1 MSAITKQIAAVEFH
15 VNARQANAA
24 LESMRQSAEDAREE
38 MAQLQE
44 QANKG
49 VKTVMVGGKDM
60 DITKRIRDLNAT
72 AKAFEQAAQSQIKGV
87 KAWDELWQ
95 HAKMGNIEQL
105 TGQQIKAGVN
115 GAKRQYDRLILG
127 DEEDRRKAAAIRDII
142 DQANIVLDK
151 LKGDTD
157 KVIQTLSDGGHV
169 ADEVLQREK
178 KNLEDML
185 SLTEKFSPEW
195 QDYNRQLQAITKG
208 IEEQAAQEKRLRG
221 ELVDANDARREAAK
235 LDEDVARA
243 AKEQHAAQQQVIDD
257 AQKQMQ
263 QYQEERR
270 QHQETAQKITD
281 EIAKQDRQIASQSQL
296 VESIK
301 RENYERTKKS
311 NVMVQEADQAD
322 KTAAKAQRAA
332 DRSAKEVEKFSDKL
346 QKAKDDVAKLQEQL
360 ENLGNTKA
368 KPTIDTEKID
378 KLKTSLE
385 GAKGELAALMKDE
398 QAANEKLK
406 QFGITAADT
415 ADDVKLQAAAERAL
429 KIEEESRANL
439 QKELVALRRR
449 IGSEE
454 VDLSK
459 ESWGYTKLTGT
470 KPEKAFYAKNK
481 DVLND
486 EYWRDQAGGGSIGR
500 RYKYL
505 QDISEDSE
513 AMAEFKENVGM
524 SVKDAMKVAAQRMRE
539 IVQEAMKRGFRID
552 NAMDEFDESYG
563 KGPVVKLA
571 GYVKEF
577 NDMVDAREKE
587 VIEMRREKL
596 RNIQDIVTDPGDE
609 PDTAQERI
617 RLAKESLKFM
627 ASPYDSNI
635 SSQVKQQR
643 EEVASLEEELKK
655 LSESGKQFS
664 DVGSK
669 VDALK
674 KKIEDLKAEY
684 KQLSSDWIKASL
696 DREPH
701 KMYASY
707 EDFAKEASKKKG
719 YDFEVDEKQYLEKM
733 RKRQSDMFEFMTGDE
748 VLHSPAYSRIKD
760 VAAGHTEEDDLFGP
774 KEAKDI
780 LDGQKAYTDAC
791 DKVTQAISKA
801 HASLRKAFDDNL
813 QPEQVQNIA
822 KQLHKLQ
829 ALYSQFIDLSFSTG
843 ESFMGGGKNIVK
855 DMFEDTGIDFD
866 KEVSKAEAQI
876 KRTLST
882 AEKQKYDYYDKNFEK
897 ERTDAKQKQ
906 DEIDKRQEQIKKD
919 LANAERDLANAEK
932 ESSAESAKSNS
943 EREAV
948 VVKLTKALDKQSKAE
963 EDLKQKE
970 KEAADAQEMY
980 NRASADA
987 TAKHEALDKA
997 KAEGNKK
1004 LQEESQKL
1012 SQLQGTREA
1021 SIASLNQEKEA
1032 IKQKN
1037 EAVDA
1042 QTKIINDAQQTQAK
1056 SRQLSIESIEKS
1068 IALLKQENRV
1078 IGDETNPQ
1086 WVENEKTIGRLNR
1099 RLEEMNANAAEL
1111 RRQAGV
1117 YNYIRENI
1125 SDTKKVSDDALRS
1138 MYNELQKTNSA
1149 GRVST
1154 QVMRENKQAMR
1165 EIRAEQERRVQ
1176 KVLGGDLGRQNEIQ
1190 IRNAIAGARE
1200 LIQAYGTT
1208 SRRAQALAAQIVN
1221 AEAHLKTV
1229 GVEGARA
1236 ARREADAAQLAADK
1250 YKLMQDR
1257 MKDIGRISQSAFTE
1271 TQKFWKEQLDSAT
1284 KGSRV
1289 YREATR
1295 NLKALAAEQQRMATE
1310 ELQRN
1315 AKQLSRKDLGRLSEQ
1330 ELQSAIAA
1338 GKQLAQSMKPTDQA
1352 YKDLVNNIIRAE
1364 KYVKEFGLEGQRSA
1378 RRTTEQMDAM
1388 NDRMSKLYKL
1398 SDGALAETKK
1408 FWQEQMNDAER
1419 GSKAYKEYEAN
1430 LNAVIARQQ
1439 KIAMAGNLKSAN
1451 KLMAGESSLK
1461 GMGEEE
1467 IRKAISAAREYQ
1479 KTLQADSDAYTGHSR
1494 AIFNAEEYLRKYGY
1508 EADKAKMKEEQL
1520 KAAMTDRMKNVMTLS
1535 GSALAETRKFW
1546 QAQMEGAARTSSEYK
1561 EAEVNLQRIAETER
1575 NHKAASGMRV
1585 MANLDKSGD
1594 VDIRQAIKAMEEL
1607 RDAQAH
1613 GSKEWNHYNNLVEQG
1628 KKHLEEWAQTD
1639 SLAKFEG
1646 QMQKLTSLSDSA
1658 LAETKKFWQE
1668 MVMGTEKGSAELQ
1681 EYEGHLAKV
1690 KQEESERRQLAN
1702 EMSVQKLGGNL
1713 SKLSE
1718 NEIRQAIE
1726 AGKQL
1731 IQTYATASPEA
1742 KSLAAQIV
1750 NAERHLKQY
1759 GVEAERAAAR
1769 EADAIQKA
1777 ANERAKADQLME
1789 TQLQNASNLTESALK
1804 AQERYWQRL
1813 IDDPKTAASS
1823 LSQYKD
1829 NLEKVHFAQQLLT
1842 QDKGQTALD
1851 FFRNGTG
1858 DASTEQIKEQAENL
1872 KRYRDT
1878 LPTQSDAD
1886 VIMEINRYLAQ
1897 TGQVA
1902 GSSAAQMMS
1911 LQDALSIGKQGLAGS
1926 FKGTTEQLRQ
1936 AKQVLEASLATTKKG
1951 SDQYKEI
1958 REALA
1963 GIAVEEKRVGKV
1975 SEEVQKILDEPKG
1988 RSFNELKVAVEQG
2001 RKELNSMT
2009 RTTKEGQKAYDELA
2023 EKVKAADLEMK
2034 NLGNES
2040 KGSASPFEK
2049 AVSRLKTYVT
2059 LYMGTAVALQKLS
2072 GLMDDTM
2079 TLSDKMGE
2087 VRKTT
2092 GFSAEEVGRLSDN
2105 LAKLDTRTPIQN
2117 LMDLSAAAGQLGL
2130 NTEEDVQGFTEAAN
2144 KMLVALPE
2152 MGQEGATE
2160 MMKIAIS
2167 TKEVDKIRKQM
2178 ENGTI
2183 EGSSATAVAMEK
2195 IASTIDRLRA
2205 TTAAAAPPIADFVKR
2220 VGAVGARS
2228 GITVDQV
2235 AALGATVDSLGMGTE
2250 MAATAISRMIPA
2262 IKNHAFDIARAIG
2275 VTPKT
2280 IRDLYD
2286 GGKAM
2291 DVILMILQHIHDQNL
2306 NPDGIEKLLGTGG
2319 MGEIMKEL
2327 DQQGARAGIVFA
2339 GLSQN
2344 VGELRKNLGTAKEAY
2359 ADNIAIQQ
2367 EYDKMNDTTAA
2378 KWERLK
2384 NQLQEFFVSDS
2395 SQKFFGGIISALR
2408 VLVNIITD
2416 DGPIG
2421 KALRFTAV
2429 YLAMLKAKWTEAIG
2443 FGIMYL
2449 GKLIF
2454 TTKAS
2459 TAASAADATAKIF
2472 ETTSTVALGNAN
2484 ATAAAKTNLFT
2495 AAWRKLN
2502 AAQKANVIAAV
2513 AMAVVWLTVEAIKY
2527 VRQLTSM
2534 TRAQKEMN
2542 KVQDQAAEKAAEES
2556 GRLENLRKIVNDNTR
2571 SVKERKAAILAIQK
2585 VVPNY
2590 IATVNGEGNAYKR
2603 NTELLTAYI
2612 NKLKEKALV
2621 EGAKEEMQSLGKE
2634 IAHTTVEITKQETAI
2649 KNRQKEATNTMRTG
2663 PQTSQGAVAPG
2674 SVQAQAAT
2682 SMEIQGMES
2691 KLRSLQNKKSEA
2703 NDALQALQDNFGKQI
2718 AESDLANSLG
2728 KKGNGDWNDGGTGGT
2743 GGGEGTT
2750 GGGGTD
2756 KNNPWGANPDAAS
2769 TDWKKYNG
2777 KELVARRKQMNE
2789 FVLALQGDTD
2799 VESVLSE
2806 DPALM
2811 AAMKKGKVKKD
2822 AESVI
2827 AWYDQQRLAIQDVL
2841 HSRALTN
2848 TGKWKDPK
2856 VAHQRAKSISAMV
2869 KNDMSYYMDELDAYY
2884 TEQKSQIEDAQN
2896 SGLITEEEGW
2906 RRILEND
2913 RVWHQRRGELGQ
2925 LYAGKTKE
2933 VTRQEADNIYSIIA
2947 DRTGDTTDFI
2957 KVNIGKTND
2966 LIHQA
2971 GLKNAAIERKILGD
2985 LDKGTEQDF
2994 LKMRTAVK
3002 KQLDAIEEI
3011 VSKERPFDGIVK
3023 NLRQNVEKMGII
3035 YTDLDKQKEKLIL
3048 SGKGNGSD
3056 EMKALNEEY
3065 AKERPNRLTFL
3076 LKESE
3081 NAYQKTGDSLLNDMR
3096 ANGFSSWAD
3105 AITQSDDADKLKEA
3119 LVAQLHTVYDSV
3131 QDAIKK
3137 EASEVKKQVDI
3148 AWNDTNG
3155 PLLGGKSMKGLYE
3168 AAANALGVEQQ
3179 SVSRANSL
3187 IGAGAASERV
3197 ADKLAIRQLQIQL
3210 NMQEHYY
3217 ALVRKIGQQ
3226 RVDDLKRQ
3234 EEQYR
3239 KQGDYAKAEEAA
3251 LDAKHAKMSLNLTL
3265 SEEETDLAKQR
3276 AEINARVEES
3286 QNRLYTSLKEWGTL
3300 LSSSMQSLF
3309 EASNTG
3315 AADYYNN
3322 LAKMHLTGEGSA
3334 GGTYVIIDNAGTKD
3348 AQAHYENL
3356 DGEDALKRQLEIEQQ
3371 NAVADAWKKVMDD
3384 INKKIS
3390 DQITDWMNAALQTQS
3405 IDANTVA
3412 LEANTAALYATRP
3425 KNEGTAAPTAGKWE
3439 MGKDEDGNTLS
3450 PLQPTKVQEDE
3461 SDLSKWARSRRKRA
3475 GLSEDGNY
3483 DAPVWQLT
3491 PLQQEDEEQHR
3502 MRAWTGYSQYG
3513 TGDGEEQTEAGGNNL
3528 GGFSD
3533 DQVAVI
3539 TSQNQQIA
3547 QSRID
3552 ASNAATEAVIA
3563 GNKAQL
3569 QSTKDT
3575 GGKMEKASKSTFSVM
3590 AQAMNM
3596 YGLAYQVMSNDNMS
3610 STQKFLTFAL
3620 QSAGQVA
3627 IAMLTTNMLQAEG
3640 QSQVELPGILGKA
3653 ASQLGPVAGP
3663 IAFAAMTALLGGL
3676 MALATSKVSKSK
3688 SQIAQVTGASV
3699 SAGRLS
3705 TGMLTYAEGNV
3716 NEFTDPSTLT
3726 PGQQYNV
3733 DAADGHT
3740 YRARY
3745 MGANPKTH
3753 LTNGP
3758 EFHLVGERGREA
3770 IIDAN
3775 TTRQLQMDDT
3785 GIWKS
3790 IQTLYNGGSIR
3801 SVRRGGMK
3809 AFATGNIDELAE
3821 GAVEQTAD
3829 NGTAPA
3835 SSDTDLLAALQASLD
3850 RNTEVMQK
3858 AVEHGIKGVF
3868 NVYGKDGL
3876 IDSYDRGKKN
3886 ANRYGERY

>member
-60 DITKRIRDLNAT
+60 DIAKRIRDLNAT

-87 KAWDELWQ
+87 KAWDELWK

-142 DQANIVLDK
+142 DQANIVLAK

-178 KNLEDML
+178 KGLEDML

-235 LDEDVARA
+235 LDRDVAQA
-243 AKEQHAAQQQVIDD
+243 AKERHAKEQQTIDD
-257 AQKQMQ
+257 AQKKMQ
-263 QYQEERR
+263 QYQEQRR
-270 QHQETAQKITD
+270 KHQEEAQKITD
-281 EIAKQDRQIASQSQL
+281 EIEKQDRQIASQSQL

-301 RENYERTKKS
+301 RENYERNKKNS
-311 NVMVQEADQAD
+311 TLSKEAREAERTAETAKRAAEKASKAVADTTLKISEADKKVADMQA
-322 KTAAKAQRAA
+322 
-332 DRSAKEVEKFSDKL
+332 
-346 QKAKDDVAKLQEQL
+346 QL
-360 ENLGNTKA
+360 KNLGNTKA
-368 KPTIDTEKID
+368 KPIVDTEKID

-385 GAKGELAALMKDE
+385 SAKGELAALMKDE

-429 KIEEESRANL
+429 KMEEESRMNL

-454 VDLSK
+454 VALSK
-459 ESWGYTKLTGT
+459 ETWGYTKLTGT

-513 AMAEFKENVGM
+513 AKAEFEENVGM

-609 PDTAQERI
+609 PDTAQERM

-643 EEVASLEEELKK
+643 EEVASLEEELKE
-655 LSESGKQFS
+655 LSETGTQSVDIDKERQRITKKLNKEKEKQAKLES
-664 DVGSK
+664 DLQQQMQTSK
-669 VDALK
+669 E
-674 KKIEDLKAEY
+674 KIEA
-684 KQLSSDWIKASL
+684 AA
-696 DREPH
+696 H
-701 KMYASY
+701 A
-707 EDFAKEASKKKG
+707 
-719 YDFEVDEKQYLEKM
+719 
-733 RKRQSDMFEFMTGDE
+733 DE
-748 VLHSPAYSRIKD
+748 VTATKR
-760 VAAGHTEEDDLFGP
+760 
-774 KEAKDI
+774 
-780 LDGQKAYTDAC
+780 DA
-791 DKVTQAISKA
+791 
-801 HASLRKAFDDNL
+801 
-813 QPEQVQNIA
+813 
-822 KQLHKLQ
+822 
-829 ALYSQFIDLSFSTG
+829 
-843 ESFMGGGKNIVK
+843 
-855 DMFEDTGIDFD
+855 
-866 KEVSKAEAQI
+866 
-876 KRTLST
+876 
-882 AEKQKYDYYDKNFEK
+882 
-897 ERTDAKQKQ
+897 
-906 DEIDKRQEQIKKD
+906 
-919 LANAERDLANAEK
+919 
-932 ESSAESAKSNS
+932 
-943 EREAV
+943 
-948 VVKLTKALDKQSKAE
+948 LTKAQ
-963 EDLKQKE
+963 
-970 KEAADAQEMY
+970 
-980 NRASADA
+980 
-987 TAKHEALDKA
+987 
-997 KAEGNKK
+997 AEGNKK

-1012 SQLQGTREA
+1012 SQLQGKREA
-1021 SIASLNQEKEA
+1021 NVASLNKEKEA

-1037 EAVDA
+1037 DAVDA
-1042 QTKIINDAQQTQAK
+1042 QAKIINDAQQTQAK

-1086 WVENEKTIGRLNR
+1086 WVENEKTIGRLSQ
-1099 RLEEMNANAAEL
+1099 RLREMKQHAAEL
-1111 RRQAGV
+1111 RGEAM
-1117 YNYIRENI
+1117 
-1125 SDTKKVSDDALRS
+1125 SVS
-1138 MYNELQKTNSA
+1138 
-1149 GRVST
+1149 
-1154 QVMRENKQAMR
+1154 QAMDMSNAASGSI
-1165 EIRAEQERRVQ
+1165 EQMEKAISVLQQAQRATTNDVDASRYT
-1176 KVLGGDLGRQNEIQ
+1176 
-1190 IRNAIAGARE
+1190 NAIDN
-1200 LIQAYGTT
+1200 L
-1208 SRRAQALAAQIVN
+1208 
-1221 AEAHLKTV
+1221 
-1229 GVEGARA
+1229 
-1236 ARREADAAQLAADK
+1236 
-1250 YKLMQDR
+1250 
-1257 MKDIGRISQSAFTE
+1257 
-1271 TQKFWKEQLDSAT
+1271 TQKLKEA
-1284 KGSRV
+1284 KG
-1289 YREATR
+1289 EAVSLEEAMEMADV
-1295 NLKALAAEQQRMATE
+1295 NSKQPYSIEEMQKGLKALQKQQNTAIDPSKYTE
-1310 ELQRN
+1310 
-1315 AKQLSRKDLGRLSEQ
+1315 
-1330 ELQSAIAA
+1330 AISV
-1338 GKQLAQSMKPTDQA
+1338 LT
-1352 YKDLVNNIIRAE
+1352 
-1364 KYVKEFGLEGQRSA
+1364 
-1378 RRTTEQMDAM
+1378 
-1388 NDRMSKLYKL
+1388 
-1398 SDGALAETKK
+1398 
-1408 FWQEQMNDAER
+1408 
-1419 GSKAYKEYEAN
+1419 
-1430 LNAVIARQQ
+1430 Q
-1439 KIAMAGNLKSAN
+1439 KI
-1451 KLMAGESSLK
+1451 
-1461 GMGEEE
+1461 
-1467 IRKAISAAREYQ
+1467 R
-1479 KTLQADSDAYTGHSR
+1479 
-1494 AIFNAEEYLRKYGY
+1494 
-1508 EADKAKMKEEQL
+1508 
-1520 KAAMTDRMKNVMTLS
+1520 
-1535 GSALAETRKFW
+1535 
-1546 QAQMEGAARTSSEYK
+1546 
-1561 EAEVNLQRIAETER
+1561 
-1575 NHKAASGMRV
+1575 
-1585 MANLDKSGD
+1585 
-1594 VDIRQAIKAMEEL
+1594 
-1607 RDAQAH
+1607 
-1613 GSKEWNHYNNLVEQG
+1613 
-1628 KKHLEEWAQTD
+1628 
-1639 SLAKFEG
+1639 
-1646 QMQKLTSLSDSA
+1646 
-1658 LAETKKFWQE
+1658 
-1668 MVMGTEKGSAELQ
+1668 
-1681 EYEGHLAKV
+1681 
-1690 KQEESERRQLAN
+1690 
-1702 EMSVQKLGGNL
+1702 
-1713 SKLSE
+1713 
-1718 NEIRQAIE
+1718 
-1726 AGKQL
+1726 
-1731 IQTYATASPEA
+1731 EA
-1742 KSLAAQIV
+1742 KGEAVSL
-1750 NAERHLKQY
+1750 E
-1759 GVEAERAAAR
+1759 
-1769 EADAIQKA
+1769 
-1777 ANERAKADQLME
+1777 
-1789 TQLQNASNLTESALK
+1789 
-1804 AQERYWQRL
+1804 
-1813 IDDPKTAASS
+1813 
-1823 LSQYKD
+1823 
-1829 NLEKVHFAQQLLT
+1829 
-1842 QDKGQTALD
+1842 
-1851 FFRNGTG
+1851 
-1858 DASTEQIKEQAENL
+1858 
-1872 KRYRDT
+1872 
-1878 LPTQSDAD
+1878 
-1886 VIMEINRYLAQ
+1886 
-1897 TGQVA
+1897 
-1902 GSSAAQMMS
+1902 
-1911 LQDALSIGKQGLAGS
+1911 DALNFGKQGLTGS
-1926 FKGTTEQLRQ
+1926 FAGTTEQLRQ
-1936 AKQVLEASLATTKKG
+1936 AKQILESTLATTAKG
-1951 SDQYKEI
+1951 SDRYKEI

-1963 GIAVEEKRVGKV
+1963 GIAVEEKRVGEV
-1975 SEEVQKILDEPKG
+1975 SAEVQKILDEPKG

-2001 RKELNSMT
+2001 RKALNSMS
-2009 RTTKEGQKAYDELA
+2009 RTTKEGQAAYDELA

-2034 NLGNES
+2034 NLGNDS
-2040 KGSASPFEK
+2040 KGTQSSFEK

-2059 LYMGTAVALQKLS
+2059 IYMGTAVALQKMS
-2072 GLMDDTM
+2072 GAADDM
-2079 TLSDKMGE
+2079 LTLSDKMGE

-2092 GFSAEEVGRLSDN
+2092 GFSADEVGRLSDN

-2117 LMDLSAAAGQLGL
+2117 LMELSAAAGQLGL
-2130 NTEEDVQGFTEAAN
+2130 NTEDDVRGFTEAAN

-2152 MGQEGATE
+2152 MGQDGATQ
-2160 MMKIAIS
+2160 MMKIALA
-2167 TKEVDKIRKQM
+2167 TGEVDKIRKQM
-2178 ENGTI
+2178 ENGTV

-2205 TTAAAAPPIADFVKR
+2205 TTAAAAPPVADFVKR
-2220 VGAVGARS
+2220 VGAVGAQS

-2262 IKNHAFDIARAIG
+2262 IKNNAFDVAHAIG
-2275 VTPKT
+2275 VTPET
-2280 IRDLYD
+2280 IRNMYES
-2286 GGKAM
+2286 GHAM
-2291 DVILMILQHIHDQNL
+2291 DVILMILQHIKEENL
-2306 NPDGIEKLLGTGG
+2306 NPDGIEKLLGSGG

-2327 DQQGARAGIVFA
+2327 NQQGARAGIVFA

-2344 VGELRKNLGTAKEAY
+2344 VDELRKNLGTAKEAY
-2359 ADNIAIQQ
+2359 ADNVAIQQ
-2367 EYDKMNDTTAA
+2367 EYDKMNETAAA

-2384 NQLQEFFVSDS
+2384 NEIEEVFVNNTNQNFMSTTLDFLRALVDFLTGRVNPVLKVVSYSVKAFAIAWAAAKSNIGTIIGGLIKMLFHLDGSIRLCTASFKKFYAANKANVWFAIATAVFYVVSALHSAYEESQEFERELARLDAEELEAERGLDKLVEGFNASGRTADAAASKQAQLKAQTSDLRKEVNELS
-2395 SQKFFGGIISALR
+2395 KSNDKSAAYTSKLHAKQEQLRQKETQLKRATDACNRANDERSKLISEINSKYSKYLGYMLSEKTTAEQVAIAHLQIVDALRQELEQKRLNKKLEKIDEETQGGIDKATRDSQKSLGALPADMQRRVNAKMTEIEGRIQRKDDGKGHITYTLPVIPGVTKKAVTANSIQGLAGGYKQALR
-2408 VLVNIITD
+2408 SVLTKEIHDYEWVTLPNGRRVRRTDRNGKQVRITF
-2416 DGPIG
+2416 G
-2421 KALRFTAV
+2421 KSWKFV
-2429 YLAMLKAKWTEAIG
+2429 KA
-2443 FGIMYL
+2443 
-2449 GKLIF
+2449 GKDVVPLYTQDTF
-2454 TTKAS
+2454 SDFLDNSFSNYFHRARLVEERES
-2459 TAASAADATAKIF
+2459 RQADAREESQAYTRGLAA
-2472 ETTSTVALGNAN
+2472 TSIEHANSANAYAYRRAN
-2484 ATAAAKTNLFT
+2484 ATLKRRSKKGLTDEQIRDL
-2495 AAWRKLN
+2495 
-2502 AAQKANVIAAV
+2502 AQQASVISAN
-2513 AMAVVWLTVEAIKY
+2513 
-2527 VRQLTSM
+2527 M
-2534 TRAQKEMN
+2534 TRFKGELNNGAVYAGHGKQGSISEVVN
-2542 KVQDQAAEKAAEES
+2542 KLYAKLPVGERAKILSAAERTQA
-2556 GRLENLRKIVNDNTR
+2556 
-2571 SVKERKAAILAIQK
+2571 SV
-2585 VVPNY
+2585 
-2590 IATVNGEGNAYKR
+2590 G
-2603 NTELLTAYI
+2603 
-2612 NKLKEKALV
+2612 
-2621 EGAKEEMQSLGKE
+2621 
-2634 IAHTTVEITKQETAI
+2634 
-2649 KNRQKEATNTMRTG
+2649 
-2663 PQTSQGAVAPG
+2663 
-2674 SVQAQAAT
+2674 
-2682 SMEIQGMES
+2682 
-2691 KLRSLQNKKSEA
+2691 
-2703 NDALQALQDNFGKQI
+2703 
-2718 AESDLANSLG
+2718 
-2728 KKGNGDWNDGGTGGT
+2728 DGGDGTTFNPSTGGSSGAYT
-2743 GGGEGTT
+2743 PEPST
-2750 GGGGTD
+2750 
-2756 KNNPWGANPDAAS
+2756 PWGDHPDAAS
-2769 TDWKKYNG
+2769 TNWSKMNG
-2777 KELVARRKQMNE
+2777 KDLVARRKQMNE

-2811 AAMKKGKVKKD
+2811 AAIKKGTVKKD
-2822 AESVI
+2822 AGSVI
-2827 AWYDQQRLAIQDVL
+2827 AWYDKQRLAIQDVL

-2848 TGKWKDPK
+2848 TGNWKDPK
-2856 VAHQRAKSISAMV
+2856 VAHQRAKSIGAMV

-2896 SGLITEEEGW
+2896 SGAITDEEAW
-2906 RRILEND
+2906 RRMLENE
-2913 RVWHQRRGELGQ
+2913 RIYRQRRAELQQ

-2933 VTRQEADNIYSIIA
+2933 VTQQEADNIYSIIA
-2947 DRTGDTTDFI
+2947 ERTGDSAEFI
-2957 KVNIGKTND
+2957 KMNIGKTND

-2971 GLKNAAIERKILGD
+2971 GLKNAAVERRILGN

-3011 VSKERPFDGIVK
+3011 VSKERPFDGITK

-3035 YTDLDKQKEKLIL
+3035 YTDLDKKKSDLLL
-3048 SGKGNGSD
+3048 SGKGYGSD

-3081 NAYQKTGDSLLNDMR
+3081 NAYQKTGDSLLSDMR

-3105 AITQSDDADKLKEA
+3105 AITKSDNADDLKEA
-3119 LVAQLHTVYDSV
+3119 LVAQLHTVFDSV

-3137 EASEVKKQVDI
+3137 EATEVKKQVDI
-3148 AWNDTNG
+3148 AWNDTSNT
-3155 PLLGGKSMKGLYE
+3155 PLIGGKSMKNLYE
-3168 AAANALGVEQQ
+3168 ATANALGLEQQ
-3179 SVSRANSL
+3179 GVSRANSL
-3187 IGAGAASERV
+3187 IGAGVASEHV
-3197 ADKLAIRQLQIQL
+3197 ADKLAIKQLQIQL

-3226 RVDDLKRQ
+3226 RVDDIKRQ
-3234 EEQYR
+3234 EEAAR
-3239 KQGDYAKAEEAA
+3239 KAGDYAKAEELA

-3322 LAKMHLTGEGSA
+3322 LAKMRLTGEGSA

-3348 AQAHYENL
+3348 AKAHYENL

-3405 IDANTVA
+3405 IDANTAA

-3425 KNEGTAAPTAGKWE
+3425 NADSTAESAADAGKWE
-3439 MGKDEDGNTLS
+3439 MGKDENGNTLS

-3502 MRAWTGYSQYG
+3502 MRAWTGYSQYAI
-3513 TGDGEEQTEAGGNNL
+3513 GDGEEQTGAGGNDL

-3533 DQVAVI
+3533 DQMAAI
-3539 TSQNQQIA
+3539 ADQNMQIA

-3627 IAMLTTNMLQAEG
+3627 IAMLTTNMLQTEG

-3653 ASQLGPVAGP
+3653 ASQLGPIAGP

-3809 AFATGNIDELAE
+3809 AFATGNIDELGE
-3821 GAVEQTAD
+3821 GATAAEVSSD
-3829 NGTAPA
+3829 GTTPVP
-3835 SSDTDLLAALQASLD
+3835 SDTDLLAALQASLD

>member
-38 MAQLQE
+38 MAKLQE
-44 QANKG
+44 QSDKG

-95 HAKMGNIEQL
+95 HAKMGNIEAL

-235 LDEDVARA
+235 LDKDVAQA
-243 AKEQHAAQQQVIDD
+243 AKERHAKEQQTIDD

-270 QHQETAQKITD
+270 KHQETAQKITD
-281 EIAKQDRQIASQSQL
+281 EIEKQDRQIASQSQL

-301 RENYERTKKS
+301 RENHERTKKS
-311 NVMVQEADQAD
+311 NVLVQEADQAD
-322 KTAAKAQRAA
+322 KTAAKAKRAA
-332 DRSAKEVEKFSDKL
+332 DSSAKNVERFSDKL

-360 ENLGNTKA
+360 
-368 KPTIDTEKID
+368 D
-378 KLKTSLE
+378 K
-385 GAKGELAALMKDE
+385 
-398 QAANEKLK
+398 
-406 QFGITAADT
+406 
-415 ADDVKLQAAAERAL
+415 
-429 KIEEESRANL
+429 
-439 QKELVALRRR
+439 
-449 IGSEE
+449 
-454 VDLSK
+454 
-459 ESWGYTKLTGT
+459 
-470 KPEKAFYAKNK
+470 
-481 DVLND
+481 
-486 EYWRDQAGGGSIGR
+486 
-500 RYKYL
+500 
-505 QDISEDSE
+505 
-513 AMAEFKENVGM
+513 
-524 SVKDAMKVAAQRMRE
+524 
-539 IVQEAMKRGFRID
+539 
-552 NAMDEFDESYG
+552 
-563 KGPVVKLA
+563 
-571 GYVKEF
+571 
-577 NDMVDAREKE
+577 
-587 VIEMRREKL
+587 
-596 RNIQDIVTDPGDE
+596 
-609 PDTAQERI
+609 
-617 RLAKESLKFM
+617 
-627 ASPYDSNI
+627 
-635 SSQVKQQR
+635 
-643 EEVASLEEELKK
+643 
-655 LSESGKQFS
+655 
-664 DVGSK
+664 
-669 VDALK
+669 
-674 KKIEDLKAEY
+674 
-684 KQLSSDWIKASL
+684 SSDN
-696 DREPH
+696 D
-701 KMYASY
+701 
-707 EDFAKEASKKKG
+707 
-719 YDFEVDEKQYLEKM
+719 KQ
-733 RKRQSDMFEFMTGDE
+733 
-748 VLHSPAYSRIKD
+748 
-760 VAAGHTEEDDLFGP
+760 
-774 KEAKDI
+774 
-780 LDGQKAYTDAC
+780 
-791 DKVTQAISKA
+791 
-801 HASLRKAFDDNL
+801 
-813 QPEQVQNIA
+813 
-822 KQLHKLQ
+822 
-829 ALYSQFIDLSFSTG
+829 
-843 ESFMGGGKNIVK
+843 
-855 DMFEDTGIDFD
+855 
-866 KEVSKAEAQI
+866 
-876 KRTLST
+876 
-882 AEKQKYDYYDKNFEK
+882 
-897 ERTDAKQKQ
+897 
-906 DEIDKRQEQIKKD
+906 
-919 LANAERDLANAEK
+919 
-932 ESSAESAKSNS
+932 
-943 EREAV
+943 AV
-948 VVKLTKALDKQSKAE
+948 VIKLTKALDKQSKAE

-970 KEAADAQEMY
+970 KEAADAQELY
-980 NRASADA
+980 NRANADA
-987 TAKHEALDKA
+987 VAKHEALDKA

-1021 SIASLNQEKEA
+1021 SVASLNQEKEA

-1042 QTKIINDAQQTQAK
+1042 QAKIINDAQQTQAK

-1138 MYNELQKTNSA
+1138 MYNELQKTNGA

-1208 SRRAQALAAQIVN
+1208 SRRAQTLAAQIVN

-1250 YKLMQDR
+1250 YKLMQDH
-1257 MKDIGRISQSAFTE
+1257 MKNLGRISQSAFIE
-1271 TQKFWKEQLDSAT
+1271 TQKFWKEQLDGHT
-1284 KGSRV
+1284 KGSSV
-1289 YREATR
+1289 YKEATR

-1310 ELQRN
+1310 QLQRN
-1315 AKQLSRKDLGRLSEQ
+1315 AKQLNRKDFSRLSEQ

-1378 RRTTEQMDAM
+1378 RRTAEQMDAM
-1388 NDRMSKLYKL
+1388 NDRMSKLNKL
-1398 SDGALAETKK
+1398 SDGALE
-1408 FWQEQMNDAER
+1408 
-1419 GSKAYKEYEAN
+1419 
-1430 LNAVIARQQ
+1430 
-1439 KIAMAGNLKSAN
+1439 
-1451 KLMAGESSLK
+1451 
-1461 GMGEEE
+1461 
-1467 IRKAISAAREYQ
+1467 
-1479 KTLQADSDAYTGHSR
+1479 
-1494 AIFNAEEYLRKYGY
+1494 
-1508 EADKAKMKEEQL
+1508 
-1520 KAAMTDRMKNVMTLS
+1520 
-1535 GSALAETRKFW
+1535 ETRKFW
-1546 QAQMEGAARTSSEYK
+1546 Q
-1561 EAEVNLQRIAETER
+1561 
-1575 NHKAASGMRV
+1575 
-1585 MANLDKSGD
+1585 
-1594 VDIRQAIKAMEEL
+1594 
-1607 RDAQAH
+1607 
-1613 GSKEWNHYNNLVEQG
+1613 
-1628 KKHLEEWAQTD
+1628 
-1639 SLAKFEG
+1639 
-1646 QMQKLTSLSDSA
+1646 
-1658 LAETKKFWQE
+1658 E
-1668 MVMGTEKGSAELQ
+1668 MVTGTAKGSAELK
-1681 EYEGHLAKV
+1681 EYEDHLAKV

-1702 EMSVQKLGGNL
+1702 EVSVQKLGGDL

-1718 NEIRQAIE
+1718 SEIRQAIE

-1742 KSLAAQIV
+1742 KNLAEQIV

-1769 EADAIQKA
+1769 EAEAIQKA
-1777 ANERAKADQLME
+1777 ADERAKADQMME
-1789 TQLQNASNLTESALK
+1789 TQLQNASNLTDSALK
-1804 AQERYWQRL
+1804 AQEHYWQRL

-1829 NLEKVHFAQQLLT
+1829 NLEKVHLAQQSLT
-1842 QDKGQTALD
+1842 QDKGQAALD

-1858 DASTEQIKEQAENL
+1858 DASAEQIKEQAENL

-1878 LPTQSDAD
+1878 LPTQSNAD
-1886 VIMEINRYLAQ
+1886 VILEINRYLAQ
-1897 TGQVA
+1897 TGQTA

-1911 LQDALSIGKQGLAGS
+1911 LQDALDFGKQGLTGS
-1926 FKGTTEQLRQ
+1926 FKGTNEQLRQ
-1936 AKQVLEASLATTKKG
+1936 AKQVLESTLATTAKG
-1951 SDQYKEI
+1951 SDRYKEI

-1963 GIAVEEKRVGKV
+1963 GIAVEEKRVGGV
-1975 SEEVQKILDEPKG
+1975 SKEIQKILDEPKG

-2023 EKVKAADLEMK
+2023 AKVKAADLELK
-2034 NLGNES
+2034 ELGNDS
-2040 KGSASPFEK
+2040 KGTQSSFEK
-2049 AVSRLKTYVT
+2049 AWSRLKTYVT
-2059 LYMGTAVALQKLS
+2059 LYMGTAVALQKMS
-2072 GLMDDTM
+2072 GAADDM
-2079 TLSDKMGE
+2079 LELSDKMGE

-2092 GFSAEEVGRLSDN
+2092 GFSADEVGRLSDN
-2105 LAKLDTRTPIQN
+2105 LERLDTRTPIQN

-2130 NTEEDVQGFTEAAN
+2130 NTEEDVRGFTEAAN

-2152 MGQEGATE
+2152 MGEDGAAE
-2160 MMKIAIS
+2160 MMKIAIA
-2167 TKEVDKIRKQM
+2167 TKEVDRIRKEM
-2178 ENGTI
+2178 ENGTV

-2205 TTAAAAPPIADFVKR
+2205 TTAAAAPPVADFVKR
-2220 VGAVGARS
+2220 VGAVGAQS

-2235 AALGATVDSLGMGTE
+2235 AALGATVDSVGMGTE

-2262 IKNHAFDIARAIG
+2262 IKNNAFDIAHAIG
-2275 VTPKT
+2275 VTPET
-2280 IRDLYD
+2280 IRNMYE
-2286 GGKAM
+2286 GGHAM
-2291 DVILMILQHIHDQNL
+2291 DVILMILKHIKEENL
-2306 NPDGIEKLLGTGG
+2306 NPDGIEKLLGSGG
-2319 MGEIMKEL
+2319 MAEIMKEL
-2327 DQQGARAGIVFA
+2327 NQQGARAGIVFA

-2344 VGELRKNLGTAKEAY
+2344 VDELERNLQTAHSAYEEGTAIM
-2359 ADNIAIQQ
+2359 D
-2367 EYDKMNDTTAA
+2367 EYNKMNDTTAG
-2378 KWERLK
+2378 KLERLK
-2384 NQLQEFFVSDS
+2384 NQIQEVFVNNSNQQFFGYLIDVLRAVVNWLTGSNGVSAGLRAIILLVALMKANVASFVS
-2395 SQKFFGGIISALR
+2395 GGLLAAWKGLKNIAIMLNVVKGTLTKMQMA
-2408 VLVNIITD
+2408 NIITAII
-2416 DGPIG
+2416 GAVAYLVYEISQLKSATELANEALG
-2421 KALRFTAV
+2421 KANEQVGRAIDRFEGYWHQV
-2429 YLAMLKAKWTEAIG
+2429 TEADTALHKATVTHNRLSAEVDKLRNSTDKSSNATALLSKKEKELHDSENAVSKATGNHRIAISNINAIYG
-2443 FGIMYL
+2443 KYL
-2449 GKLIF
+2449 GFIL
-2454 TTKAS
+2454 TERNYS
-2459 TAASAADATAKIF
+2459 LLAASAHDQ
-2472 ETTSTVALGNAN
+2472 V
-2484 ATAAAKTNLFT
+2484 TAA
-2495 AAWRKLN
+2495 
-2502 AAQKANVIAAV
+2502 
-2513 AMAVVWLTVEAIKY
+2513 IK
-2527 VRQLTSM
+2527 REMLM
-2534 TRAQKEMN
+2534 KE
-2542 KVQDQAAEKAAEES
+2542 KQAAISNIDSQYSSQLAEDYGKLSDKMSKAGLSRSQVAESRAWLQNWLHTNIQRDKKTGRTVVSRAAYNYLRGLGLDVRNASANEMAALAMNAHLWNKYRLSAWDRGSITGVAFDPRHEQSQKGWVTALTGLSTNVRAGFAGTYVNREQERGAVEDVFNADIDYASGQENNAFAKSLNGLMES
-2556 GRLENLRKIVNDNTR
+2556 ARRD
-2571 SVKERKAAILAIQK
+2571 
-2585 VVPNY
+2585 
-2590 IATVNGEGNAYKR
+2590 R
-2603 NTELLTAYI
+2603 NTIY
-2612 NKLKEKALV
+2612 N
-2621 EGAKEEMQSLGKE
+2621 
-2634 IAHTTVEITKQETAI
+2634 
-2649 KNRQKEATNTMRTG
+2649 
-2663 PQTSQGAVAPG
+2663 
-2674 SVQAQAAT
+2674 
-2682 SMEIQGMES
+2682 S
-2691 KLRSLQNKKSEA
+2691 KNKKEVSEA
-2703 NDALQALQDNFGKQI
+2703 Y
-2718 AESDLANSLG
+2718 EDLANSLNG
-2728 KKGNGDWNDGGTGGT
+2728 LDRYMSRLNPRRDAKVIANLKGFANSLRKDKRFDATRLQKAQENLTKSQTLADMAT
-2743 GGGEGTT
+2743 GGGTT
-2750 GGGGTD
+2750 NYTPTTPKIDPGPTQ
-2756 KNNPWGANPDAAS
+2756 NNPWGDHPDAATTNWS
-2769 TDWKKYNG
+2769 KMNG
-2777 KELVARRKQMNE
+2777 KDLVARRKQMNE

-2822 AESVI
+2822 ANSVI

-2848 TGKWKDPK
+2848 TGNWKDPK

-2906 RRILEND
+2906 RRLLEND
-2913 RVWHQRRGELGQ
+2913 RIWRQRRAELQQ

-2933 VTRQEADNIYSIIA
+2933 VTQQEADNIYSIIA
-2947 DRTGDTTDFI
+2947 DRTGDTADFI

-2971 GLKNAAIERKILGD
+2971 GLKNAAVERRIIGN

-3081 NAYQKTGDSLLNDMR
+3081 NAYQKTGDTLLSDMR

-3119 LVAQLHTVYDSV
+3119 LVAQLHTVFDSV

-3148 AWNDTNG
+3148 AWNDTNV
-3155 PLLGGKSMKGLYE
+3155 PLIGGKSMKNLYE
-3168 AAANALGVEQQ
+3168 AAANAIGVEQQ

-3286 QNRLYTSLKEWGTL
+3286 QNRLYTSLKEWGSL

-3322 LAKMHLTGEGSA
+3322 LAKMRLTGEGSA

-3348 AQAHYENL
+3348 ANAHYENL

-3390 DQITDWMNAALQTQS
+3390 DQITDWMNAALQTHS
-3405 IDANTVA
+3405 IDANTAA

-3425 KNEGTAAPTAGKWE
+3425 KNEGTAAPTTGKWE
-3439 MGKDEDGNTLS
+3439 IGKDENGNTLY
-3450 PLQPTKVQEDE
+3450 PLQPTEEAE
-3461 SDLSKWARSRRKRA
+3461 SGDLSKWPRARRKRA
-3475 GLSEDGNY
+3475 GLSADGKY
-3483 DAPVWQLT
+3483 DAPVWQLS
-3491 PLQQEDEEQHR
+3491 PLQQEDEKQHST
-3502 MRAWTGYSQYG
+3502 WTGLSEYG
-3513 TGDGEEQTEAGGNNL
+3513 GGDKAQQGASPLPNIT
-3528 GGFSD
+3528 D
-3533 DQVAVI
+3533 DQIANVGEQ
-3539 TSQNQQIA
+3539 SQLLA
-3547 QSRID
+3547 QAQID
-3552 ASNAATEAVIA
+3552 ADDRMTQAKIDNQNKVNSMALSGNSKQLKNTKSMFAAMVSSC
-3563 GNKAQL
+3563 NL
-3569 QSTKDT
+3569 
-3575 GGKMEKASKSTFSVM
+3575 
-3590 AQAMNM
+3590 
-3596 YGLAYQVMSNDNMS
+3596 YGAAYQAMSNDNLE
-3610 STQKFLTFAL
+3610 TAQKFQMITL
-3620 QSAGQVA
+3620 QGVGSMAMAGLEVLKSQM
-3627 IAMLTTNMLQAEG
+3627 IADAASN
-3640 QSQVELPGILGKA
+3640 SPGVLGKLW
-3653 ASQLGPVAGP
+3653 SQLGYWAAPVYAVFTG
-3663 IAFAAMTALLGGL
+3663 LLGGL
-3676 MALATSKVSKSK
+3676 MGLATSKIGKSK
-3688 SQIAQVTGASV
+3688 AQIAQVTGASV

-3705 TGMLTYAEGNV
+3705 TGMLTYATGNV

-3790 IQTLYNGGSIR
+3790 IQTLYNGGSLR

-3809 AFATGNIDELAE
+3809 AFATGNIDELGE
-3821 GAVEQTAD
+3821 GAATAEVPSD
-3829 NGTAPA
+3829 GTAPA
-3835 SSDTDLLAALQASLD
+3835 TSNTDLLAALQASLD

>member
-87 KAWDELWQ
+87 KAWDELWK
-95 HAKMGNIEQL
+95 HAKMGNIEDL

-142 DQANIVLDK
+142 DQATIVLAK

-235 LDEDVARA
+235 LDKDVAQA
-243 AKEQHAAQQQVIDD
+243 AKEQHAAQQQKIDD

-263 QYQEERR
+263 QYQEQRR

-301 RENYERTKKS
+301 RENHERTKKS
-311 NVMVQEADQAD
+311 NVMVQEADQAG

-332 DRSAKEVEKFSDKL
+332 DRSAKEVEKFSDRVK
-346 QKAKDDVAKLQEQL
+346 KAKDDVAKLQEQL
-360 ENLGNTKA
+360 DKLGNG
-368 KPTIDTEKID
+368 TEKPKVD
-378 KLKTSLE
+378 TS
-385 GAKGELAALMKDE
+385 
-398 QAANEKLK
+398 
-406 QFGITAADT
+406 
-415 ADDVKLQAAAERAL
+415 
-429 KIEEESRANL
+429 KI
-439 QKELVALRRR
+439 
-449 IGSEE
+449 
-454 VDLSK
+454 
-459 ESWGYTKLTGT
+459 
-470 KPEKAFYAKNK
+470 
-481 DVLND
+481 
-486 EYWRDQAGGGSIGR
+486 
-500 RYKYL
+500 
-505 QDISEDSE
+505 
-513 AMAEFKENVGM
+513 
-524 SVKDAMKVAAQRMRE
+524 
-539 IVQEAMKRGFRID
+539 
-552 NAMDEFDESYG
+552 
-563 KGPVVKLA
+563 
-571 GYVKEF
+571 
-577 NDMVDAREKE
+577 
-587 VIEMRREKL
+587 
-596 RNIQDIVTDPGDE
+596 
-609 PDTAQERI
+609 
-617 RLAKESLKFM
+617 
-627 ASPYDSNI
+627 
-635 SSQVKQQR
+635 
-643 EEVASLEEELKK
+643 
-655 LSESGKQFS
+655 
-664 DVGSK
+664 
-669 VDALK
+669 DALK
-674 KKIEDLKAEY
+674 KQIEDLKAEY
-684 KQLSSDWIKASL
+684 KQLNSDWIKAEG
-696 DREPH
+696 DRQPH
-701 KMYASY
+701 KIYNSY
-707 EDFAKEASKKKG
+707 EDFLKEASKKEG
-719 YDFEVDEKQYLEKM
+719 YDFEMDESKYLEKM
-733 RKRQSDMFEFMTGDE
+733 RERRADKFKDMVGDE
-748 VLHSPAYSRIKD
+748 VFGSGAYARIKD
-760 VAAGHTEEDDLFGP
+760 VAAGRSNEGDLFGQE
-774 KEAKDI
+774 EAKKI
-780 LDGQKAYTDAC
+780 LAGQKAYTDAC
-791 DKVTQAISKA
+791 DKVTQAIIQA
-801 HASLRKAFDDNL
+801 HANLRSAFDNNL

-829 ALYSQFIDLSFSTG
+829 ALYAQLTEVGFGRDIG
-843 ESFMGGGKNIVK
+843 FMGSGKDVVK
-855 DMFEDTGIDFD
+855 DMFDGTETDFD

-882 AEKQKYDYYDKNFEK
+882 AQKQKYDYYDKTFEK
-897 ERTDAKQKQ
+897 ERNEAKQKQ
-906 DEIDKRQEQIKKD
+906 TEIEKRQEQIKED
-919 LANAERDLANAEK
+919 LANAERDLTKAEK
-932 ESSAESAKSNS
+932 EHSAESS
-943 EREAV
+943 ESDKQREATV
-948 VVKLTKALDKQSKAE
+948 IKLTKALDKQSKAE
-963 EDLKQKE
+963 ESLKQKE

-980 NRASADA
+980 NRANADA
-987 TAKHEALDKA
+987 VAKHEALGKA
-997 KAEGNKK
+997 KVEGNKK

-1012 SQLQGTREA
+1012 SQLQGAREA
-1021 SIASLNQEKEA
+1021 NVASLNQEKEA

-1042 QTKIINDAQQTQAK
+1042 QAKIINNAQQTQAK

-1086 WVENEKTIGRLNR
+1086 WVENEKTIGRLNH
-1099 RLEEMNANAAEL
+1099 RLDEMKQHAAEL
-1111 RRQAGV
+1111 RGEVISTGDAMNIA
-1117 YNYIRENI
+1117 YNLSGKNGPVQGSYSI
-1125 SDTKKVSDDALRS
+1125 
-1138 MYNELQKTNSA
+1138 
-1149 GRVST
+1149 
-1154 QVMRENKQAMR
+1154 
-1165 EIRAEQERRVQ
+1165 EQ
-1176 KVLGGDLGRQNEIQ
+1176 
-1190 IRNAIAGARE
+1190 
-1200 LIQAYGTT
+1200 
-1208 SRRAQALAAQIVN
+1208 
-1221 AEAHLKTV
+1221 
-1229 GVEGARA
+1229 
-1236 ARREADAAQLAADK
+1236 
-1250 YKLMQDR
+1250 MQQ
-1257 MKDIGRISQSAFTE
+1257 G
-1271 TQKFWKEQLDSAT
+1271 
-1284 KGSRV
+1284 
-1289 YREATR
+1289 
-1295 NLKALAAEQQRMATE
+1295 
-1310 ELQRN
+1310 
-1315 AKQLSRKDLGRLSEQ
+1315 LSS
-1330 ELQSAIAA
+1330 LQSAKNTATTPASI
-1338 GKQLAQSMKPTDQA
+1338 
-1352 YKDLVNNIIRAE
+1352 
-1364 KYVKEFGLEGQRSA
+1364 KEIG
-1378 RRTTEQMDAM
+1378 
-1388 NDRMSKLYKL
+1388 
-1398 SDGALAETKK
+1398 
-1408 FWQEQMNDAER
+1408 
-1419 GSKAYKEYEAN
+1419 EAIDI
-1430 LNAVIARQQ
+1430 LTQ
-1439 KIAMAGNLKSAN
+1439 KI
-1451 KLMAGESSLK
+1451 
-1461 GMGEEE
+1461 
-1467 IRKAISAAREYQ
+1467 
-1479 KTLQADSDAYTGHSR
+1479 
-1494 AIFNAEEYLRKYGY
+1494 
-1508 EADKAKMKEEQL
+1508 
-1520 KAAMTDRMKNVMTLS
+1520 
-1535 GSALAETRKFW
+1535 
-1546 QAQMEGAARTSSEYK
+1546 K
-1561 EAEVNLQRIAETER
+1561 EAKGE
-1575 NHKAASGMRV
+1575 
-1585 MANLDKSGD
+1585 
-1594 VDIRQAIKAMEEL
+1594 AI
-1607 RDAQAH
+1607 
-1613 GSKEWNHYNNLVEQG
+1613 
-1628 KKHLEEWAQTD
+1628 
-1639 SLAKFEG
+1639 
-1646 QMQKLTSLSDSA
+1646 
-1658 LAETKKFWQE
+1658 
-1668 MVMGTEKGSAELQ
+1668 
-1681 EYEGHLAKV
+1681 
-1690 KQEESERRQLAN
+1690 
-1702 EMSVQKLGGNL
+1702 
-1713 SKLSE
+1713 
-1718 NEIRQAIE
+1718 
-1726 AGKQL
+1726 
-1731 IQTYATASPEA
+1731 
-1742 KSLAAQIV
+1742 
-1750 NAERHLKQY
+1750 
-1759 GVEAERAAAR
+1759 
-1769 EADAIQKA
+1769 
-1777 ANERAKADQLME
+1777 
-1789 TQLQNASNLTESALK
+1789 
-1804 AQERYWQRL
+1804 
-1813 IDDPKTAASS
+1813 
-1823 LSQYKD
+1823 
-1829 NLEKVHFAQQLLT
+1829 
-1842 QDKGQTALD
+1842 
-1851 FFRNGTG
+1851 
-1858 DASTEQIKEQAENL
+1858 
-1872 KRYRDT
+1872 
-1878 LPTQSDAD
+1878 
-1886 VIMEINRYLAQ
+1886 
-1897 TGQVA
+1897 
-1902 GSSAAQMMS
+1902 S
-1911 LQDALSIGKQGLAGS
+1911 LQDALFFGKQALSGKS
-1926 FKGTTEQLRQ
+1926 TFIGTAEELRQ
-1936 AKQVLEASLATTKKG
+1936 AKQVLEASLATTRKG

-1963 GIAVEEKRVGKV
+1963 GIAIEEKRVGEV
-1975 SEEVQKILDEPKG
+1975 SKEVQKILDAPKG

-2040 KGSASPFEK
+2040 KGTASPFEK

-2178 ENGTI
+2178 ENGTV

-2220 VGAVGARS
+2220 VGAVGAQS

-2378 KWERLK
+2378 RWERLK

-2421 KALRFTAV
+2421 KALRYTAV

-2443 FGIMYL
+2443 SGIMYL

-2459 TAASAADATAKIF
+2459 TAASAADATAKTF

-2513 AMAVVWLTVEAIKY
+2513 AMAIVLLTVAA
-2527 VRQLTSM
+2527 VRFVVQLASM

-2542 KVQDQAAEKAAEES
+2542 KVQDQAEEKAAEES
-2556 GRLENLRKIVNDNTR
+2556 SRLEHLRKIVNDNTR
-2571 SVKERKAAILAIQK
+2571 SVKERKAAILDIQK

-2603 NTELLTAYI
+2603 NTELLNGYI
-2612 NKLKEKALV
+2612 KKLKEKALV

-2634 IAHTTVEITKQETAI
+2634 IAHTTVQIAKQEKAI
-2649 KNRQKEATNTMRTG
+2649 KDRSKEAADAMQTR

-2674 SVQAQAAT
+2674 SVQARAAA
-2682 SMEIQGMES
+2682 SVEILGMQS
-2691 KLRSLQNKKSEA
+2691 KLKSLQNKNREA
-2703 NDALQALQDNFGKQI
+2703 NDALQTLQDNFGKQI
-2718 AESDLANSLG
+2718 AESDLANSPG

-2743 GGGEGTT
+2743 GDGKGGTG

-2756 KNNPWGANPDAAS
+2756 KNSPWGANPDAAS

-2811 AAMKKGKVKKD
+2811 AAFKKGAVKKD
-2822 AESVI
+2822 ANSVI
-2827 AWYDQQRLAIQDVL
+2827 AWYDKQRLAIQDVL

-2848 TGKWKDPK
+2848 TGNWKDPK

-2896 SGLITEEEGW
+2896 SGVITEEEAW
-2906 RRILEND
+2906 RRMLENE
-2913 RVWHQRRGELGQ
+2913 RIYRQRRAELQQ

-2947 DRTGDTTDFI
+2947 ERTGDSADFI

-2971 GLKNAAIERKILGD
+2971 GLKNVSVERRILGD

-3081 NAYQKTGDSLLNDMR
+3081 NAYQKTGDSLLSDMR

-3105 AITQSDDADKLKEA
+3105 AITKSDDADKLKEA
-3119 LVAQLHTVYDSV
+3119 LVAQLHTVFDSV

-3148 AWNDTNG
+3148 AWNDTANT
-3155 PLLGGKSMKGLYE
+3155 PLIGGKSMKNLYE

-3179 SVSRANSL
+3179 SVSRANGL
-3187 IGAGAASERV
+3187 IGAGVVSERV

-3300 LSSSMQSLF
+3300 LSSSMQSMF

-3322 LAKMHLTGEGSA
+3322 LAKMRLTGEGSA
-3334 GGTYVIIDNAGTKD
+3334 GGTYVIIDHAGTKE
-3348 AQAHYENL
+3348 ANAHYENL

-3425 KNEGTAAPTAGKWE
+3425 KSEGTAAPTTGKWE
-3439 MGKDEDGNTLS
+3439 MGKDEDGNTLY
-3450 PLQPTKVQEDE
+3450 PLQPTEEAE
-3461 SDLSKWARSRRKRA
+3461 SGDLSKWPRARRKRA
-3475 GLSEDGNY
+3475 GLSADGNY
-3483 DAPVWQLT
+3483 DAPVWQLS
-3491 PLQQEDEEQHR
+3491 PLQQEDEKQHNT
-3502 MRAWTGYSQYG
+3502 WTGLSEYG
-3513 TGDGEEQTEAGGNNL
+3513 GGDEAQQGASPL
-3528 GGFSD
+3528 LSD
-3533 DQVAVI
+3533 DQMAAI
-3539 TSQNQQIA
+3539 ADQNMQVA
-3547 QSRID
+3547 QSKID

-3596 YGLAYQVMSNDNMS
+3596 YGLAYQVMSNENMS

-3627 IAMLTTNMLQAEG
+3627 IAMLTTNMLQTDA
-3640 QSQVELPGILGKA
+3640 QSKVELPGILGKA
-3653 ASQLGPVAGP
+3653 ASQLGPIAGP

-3676 MALATSKVSKSK
+3676 MAVATSKVSKSK
-3688 SQIAQVTGASV
+3688 SQISQVTGASV

-3705 TGMLTYAEGNV
+3705 TGMLTYATGNV
-3716 NEFTDPSTLT
+3716 NEFTDPSSLT

-3790 IQTLYNGGSIR
+3790 IQTLYNGGSLR

-3809 AFATGNIDELAE
+3809 AFAAGNIDELGE

-3829 NGTAPA
+3829 NGMAPA
-3835 SSDTDLLAALQASLD
+3835 PSDTDLLAALQASLD